1 MSDEPK
7 KTTEAAGKKKGSSS
21 GSSEPNVFSLQNS
34 EPSSN
39 PIALSALGRSSGT
52 DKKIKTGPKAVLPGA
67 VAQSTSASNG
77 KSMSTQNTLTEF
89 VSGKEGTKGSNYRR
103 RTVTAPTFISEPKV
117 ATKERVFSSL
127 AENEAT
133 NQSNT
138 SATTTLLQNSE
149 PSALPVSVES
159 SKSDKSME
167 MGTNSVLP
175 GAVAN
180 TAAPDEGFKGNKY
193 QRKIAAS
200 SVNSRATGY
209 KKSSSLPNESAPNEV
224 SSSVSGNFVNNEV
237 VASTF
242 TSLENSEPSSF
253 PQFSAAN
260 HGSNP
265 SKGQQSSVAEA
276 LHKDATPESDHVAST
291 LTSLEKSEPSGFP
304 DFLPDFIAV
313 SHTSNTSNG
322 QHSSDAEAHN
332 EVSSPDSEH
341 VPMEM
346 PQDNERYISRETDTQ
361 GLVVATLVESDKNI
375 LGTDVIVDA
384 IAVNDK
390 LTRCYKDRRTLLIVG
405 IIVIVAVA
413 VSVSAKEIMS
423 RLLSKA

>member
-21 GSSEPNVFSLQNS
+21 GSSEPNVFSLKNS

-39 PIALSALGRSSGT
+39 PIALSTLGRSSGT

-167 MGTNSVLP
+167 MGTKSVLP

-209 KKSSSLPNESAPNEV
+209 QNNLGKQITIVGFKSSNDIN
-224 SSSVSGNFVNNEV
+224 
-237 VASTF
+237 STC
-242 TSLENSEPSSF
+242 L
-253 PQFSAAN
+253 
-260 HGSNP
+260 
-265 SKGQQSSVAEA
+265 QQRWEYRS
-276 LHKDATPESDHVAST
+276 
-291 LTSLEKSEPSGFP
+291 
-304 DFLPDFIAV
+304 
-313 SHTSNTSNG
+313 
-322 QHSSDAEAHN
+322 
-332 EVSSPDSEH
+332 
-341 VPMEM
+341 
-346 PQDNERYISRETDTQ
+346 
-361 GLVVATLVESDKNI
+361 
-375 LGTDVIVDA
+375 
-384 IAVNDK
+384 
-390 LTRCYKDRRTLLIVG
+390 
-405 IIVIVAVA
+405 
-413 VSVSAKEIMS
+413 
-423 RLLSKA
+423 